1 MRDKVLRPWA
11 HFSFLSRNKCRWSPK
26 KVMTAV
32 VSAEALG
39 VFTVSVCQVYGLK
52 LVVYEALSCYH
63 CMGP

>member
-1 MRDKVLRPWA
+1 MRDKELHSSA

-39 VFTVSVCQVYGLK
+39 DFTVSVCQVCGLK
-52 LVVYEALSCYH
+52 LVVFKAVS
-63 CMGP
+63 